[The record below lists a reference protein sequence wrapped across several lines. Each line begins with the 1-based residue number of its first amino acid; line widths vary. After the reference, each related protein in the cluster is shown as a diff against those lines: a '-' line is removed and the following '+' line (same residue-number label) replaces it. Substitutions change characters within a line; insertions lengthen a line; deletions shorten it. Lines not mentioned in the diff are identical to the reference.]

1 MSRTEIFASLRR
13 SLRIAGALERDGIPT
28 DEALERAAEDAWSRR
43 RFLRTSAGAAA
54 AASVAPLVFPRAA
67 HAASDP
73 RIVILGAG
81 AAGLTAAFRLQQQGL
96 HAAILEASPRI
107 GGRMYSLQNHFP
119 DGQIAELGGEL
130 IDGEHHAVRNL
141 AKELGLELLDLTY
154 LDGSNGHDYYV
165 GGRLTKADNDWIE
178 AFRPVAEA
186 IKRSVGSDGCAVD
199 YKSGSEHAKALD
211 RTSVAQWLDQNDV
224 KGPIRAVI
232 EAAYTG
238 EYGLPLDEQS
248 ALNLLCLI
256 GTDDD
261 AFRIFG
267 ASDERYRTKLG
278 NGSIPVRLAQELER
292 PVELGTVVEAIR
304 NRGEGYELSVVRGG
318 TPDTITADIL
328 ITTIPLTVMRNL
340 DLSRLQLP
348 RLQRDTINLLGYG
361 TNAKMMVG
369 MNARPWVLMNCT
381 AYTFTDLPFQACWE
395 SSRGQQGTHA
405 ILTNFAGGSLG
416 LKLGEGPLQDR
427 AREFVGQ
434 VEQVFPGVAAAYT
447 GQAVRQLWPRYEY
460 SLGSYS
466 CYKPGQYQRFSGAL
480 AEPHG
485 KLIFAGEHTAK
496 ESGFMNSAVE
506 SGERAAERALA
517 MVGRKAKAA

>member
-1 MSRTEIFASLRR
+1 MSRTELFASLRR
-13 SLRIAGALERDGIPT
+13 SLRIAGALERDRIPT
-28 DEALERAAEDAWSRR
+28 DEALERAAEEAWSRR
-43 RFLRTSAGAAA
+43 RFLKTTAAA
-54 AASVAPLVFPRAA
+54 TAAATVAPLMFPRAA
-67 HAASDP
+67 HAAGDP

-96 HAAILEASPRI
+96 HATILEAAPRV

-130 IDGEHHAVRNL
+130 IDSEHHAVRNL
-141 AKELGLELLDLTY
+141 AKELGLELMDLTY

-186 IKRSVGSDGCAVD
+186 IRRSVGEDGCEVD
-199 YKSGSEHAKALD
+199 FRRGSDRAKGLD
-211 RTSVAQWLDQNDV
+211 RMSVRQWLDQNGV
-224 KGPIRAVI
+224 KGSIRAI
-232 EAAYTG
+232 IDAAYTG

-278 NGSIPVRLAQELER
+278 NGSIPVRLAQALER

-304 NRGEGYELSVVRGG
+304 NRGEGYEIAIVRGG
-318 TPDTITADIL
+318 TPDIIQADIL

-340 DLSRLQLP
+340 DLARLQLP
-348 RLQRDTINLLGYG
+348 RLQRDAINLIGYG

-369 MNARPWVLMNCT
+369 MSARPWVLMNCT

-405 ILTNFAGGSLG
+405 ILTNFAGGGLG
-416 LKLGEGPLQDR
+416 LKLGEGTLQER

-447 GQAVRQLWPRYEY
+447 GQAVRQLWPKYEY

-466 CYKPGQYQRFSGAL
+466 CFKPGQYQRFYRAL
-480 AEPHG
+480 EAPQG
-485 KLIFAGEHTAK
+485 RLIFAGEHTAA

-506 SGERAAERALA
+506 SGERAAVAVLG
-517 MVGRKAKAA
+517 MVGRAARAA